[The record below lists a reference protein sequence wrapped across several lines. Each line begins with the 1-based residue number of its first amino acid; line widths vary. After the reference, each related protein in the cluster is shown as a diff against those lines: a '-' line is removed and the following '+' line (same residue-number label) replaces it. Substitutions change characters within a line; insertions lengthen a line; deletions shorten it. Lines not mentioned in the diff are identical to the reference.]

1 MVMTARFVFR
11 CEESMAADVEEI
23 AARTGLPESEVI
35 RRLIRLGMQDVEEIG
50 DEVLFGAI
58 SDTHATSKTN

>member
-11 CEESMAADVEEI
+11 CEDTLAADVEEI

-35 RRLIRLGMQDVEEIG
+35 RRLIRLGLQDIDEIG
-50 DEVLFGAI
+50 DEVLFGPV
-58 SDTHATSKTN
+58 SGPNVPNATD